1 MVTFEVSKFGKS
13 IDFKLVNELNKELI
27 SVKQDESKLP
37 KSIDSIYFK
46 LESLVILKKDFKSV
60 QEDDKYIVTFAPEVI
75 WRYLSGVIFVLESS
89 PLIMNLI
96 CSSPFL
102 L

>member
-1 MVTFEVSKFGKS
+1 MVTFEVSKFVKS
-13 IDFKLVNELNKELI
+13 TDFKLVNELNKELI

-60 QEDDKYIVTFAPEVI
+60 QEDDKYIVTFATEVI
-75 WRYLSGVIFVLESS
+75 
-89 PLIMNLI
+89 
-96 CSSPFL
+96 
-102 L
+102 

>member
-60 QEDDKYIVTFAPEVI
+60 QEDDKYIVIFVPEVI
-75 WRYLSGVIFVLESS
+75 
-89 PLIMNLI
+89 
-96 CSSPFL
+96 
-102 L
+102 